1 MVYDW
6 TGQRTRRIKM
16 LRAASIAVLLLL
28 LIAVP
33 AVLLRYDLIH
43 YHF

>member
-16 LRAASIAVLLLL
+16 VRMAAVAILLLL
-28 LIAVP
+28 LIGMP
-33 AVLLRYDLIH
+33 ALLLR
-43 YHF
+43 